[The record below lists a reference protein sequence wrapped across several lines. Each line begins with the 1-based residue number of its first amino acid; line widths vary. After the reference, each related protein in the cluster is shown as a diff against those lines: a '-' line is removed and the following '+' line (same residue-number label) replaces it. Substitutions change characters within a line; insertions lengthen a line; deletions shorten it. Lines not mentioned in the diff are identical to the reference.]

1 MRVEQVL
8 VEVFACTGPHYRD
21 HDHGLSLTAF
31 SRHLSDQPF
40 PPLAVRDASPKHG
53 LPEPCLSMPAT
64 GSRKAPRVSPFRSG
78 CGRNDAA
85 KEADGDG
92 RGRIFLEVTE
102 KDGGV
107 ARSCP
112 RLSKPAG
119 ERATGS
125 GVSTFFLRLWNGIC
139 SIRAEDGMSGIPHI
153 RRHPRARPEDPT
165 TSQSIETLQ
174 MLGTGPSMTEARSCS
189 LNEPMDGGRFPHPPS
204 LNKPTVKR
212 ND

>member
-64 GSRKAPRVSPFRSG
+64 GSQKAPRVSPFRSG
-78 CGRNDAA
+78 CGRHDAA
-85 KEADGDG
+85 NGGNGDG
-92 RGRIFLEVTE
+92 RGRIFSEVTE

-107 ARSCP
+107 VQSCP
-112 RLSKPAG
+112 LLLQRTESRPLIRPFGPPSPRRGEEICRAPAFGKEREACSSPRRG
-119 ERATGS
+119 EVPERSEAMRGQ
-125 GVSTFFLRLWNGIC
+125 RC
-139 SIRAEDGMSGIPHI
+139 
-153 RRHPRARPEDPT
+153 RHP
-165 TSQSIETLQ
+165 L
-174 MLGTGPSMTEARSCS
+174 
-189 LNEPMDGGRFPHPPS
+189 HH
-204 LNKPTVKR
+204 VKR